1 MIEPNLRFVR
11 YAMGKKFHNARLQ
24 ARFRDEPWEL
34 DRETYIDLWLKDNAW
49 QRMGRDS
56 DSLSMTRIDPEL
68 GWSVDNVEIVV
79 RSTIVRRPKK
89 KT

>member
-24 ARFRDEPWEL
+24 ARFRGEDWGL
-34 DRETYIDLWLKDNAW
+34 DRETYIEMWLKEDRW
-49 QRMGRDS
+49 QRIGRDS

-68 GWSVDNVEIVV
+68 GWTVDNVEIVV
-79 RSTIVRRPKK
+79 RSTIARRPKRR
-89 KT
+89 T